1 MKIILNY
8 MAPAPKTE
16 LNEQQE
22 REKLEV
28 FLFKYISSKRIITTD
43 YFRKNFGHRLK
54 GIRFPEE
61 FQCKIK
67 KCYIDCLHLYLTEQ
81 KDISF
86 LCSLAQEHPEYYEKA
101 EKYLKQF
108 FHSLLYKT
116 AQTKDN
122 CKDMLIPG
130 YSWSEDLDKTG
141 FMFAPAQNP
150 KQ

>member
-8 MAPAPKTE
+8 MAPTPKTE

-28 FLFKYISSKRIITTD
+28 FLLKYISSKRIITTD

-54 GIRFPEE
+54 GIKFPEE

-86 LCSLAQEHPEYYEKA
+86 LEALAQEHPEYYAKA

-108 FHSLLYKT
+108 FHTFLYKII
-116 AQTKDN
+116 QTKDN
-122 CKDMLIPG
+122 YKDLLIPG
-130 YSWSEDLDKTG
+130 YSWTEDLDKTG
-141 FMFAPAQNP
+141 LMFAPDKNP